1 VWQEHRDR
9 WYPQGLEIVAVAL
22 DVDPEQAKPF
32 MTAEQASYPCVI
44 DSAHVCDELFGFVN
58 VPNAVWINEDGVLV
72 RPSEP
77 AHPGMNPF
85 TKSFRDMDLTTLP
98 DDVRE
103 MMTEARKI
111 KSEPELYVHMI
122 DDWVPMGA
130 DSDSALDHDE
140 VVRRSGARDDAQAR
154 AAAEFDLGQHFHR
167 NGDHEAAIPHWR
179 NAHRLFPE
187 NWTYKRQAWNFE
199 DPGRQEATSVYGSS
213 WFGDIKA
220 LGAENYYPPIV
231 R

>member
-1 VWQEHRDR
+1 VWQEHRER

-44 DSAHVCDELFGFVN
+44 DSGHACDELFGFVN

-98 DDVRE
+98 DDALE
-103 MMTEARKI
+103 MMTEARNI
-111 KSEPELYVHMI
+111 KSEPELDVHLC
-122 DDWVPMGA
+122 DDWVPYVA
-130 DSDSALDHDE
+130 DS
-140 VVRRSGARDDAQAR
+140 
-154 AAAEFDLGQHFHR
+154 
-167 NGDHEAAIPHWR
+167 
-179 NAHRLFPE
+179 
-187 NWTYKRQAWNFE
+187 
-199 DPGRQEATSVYGSS
+199 
-213 WFGDIKA
+213 
-220 LGAENYYPPIV
+220 
-231 R
+231 